1 MNHNAKLNGAGD
13 YTIPNIRLDLRP
25 EGLPR
30 SLAIF
35 LTL

>member
-25 EGLPR
+25 EGLPEE
-30 SLAIF
+30 LGYL